1 MRCLGRAIAKKAT
14 VALLLLLGGFSFAG
28 ITDYVATF
36 STPGP
41 DRYAD
46 GTVVADGECYAL
58 VWSPKGST
66 FAGFSADGTTV
77 SSADCVVLAA
87 PLAVNYVERALEALP
102 DSPEVKR
109 TKERVDAELKKG
121 LSPDK

>member
-14 VALLLLLGGFSFAG
+14 VALLLLWGGFSFAG

-58 VWSPKGST
+58 
-66 FAGFSADGTTV
+66 
-77 SSADCVVLAA
+77 
-87 PLAVNYVERALEALP
+87 EALP

>member
-14 VALLLLLGGFSFAG
+14 VALLLLWGGFSFAG

-77 SSADCVVLAA
+77 SS
-87 PLAVNYVERALEALP
+87 
-102 DSPEVKR
+102 
-109 TKERVDAELKKG
+109 
-121 LSPDK
+121 

>member
-1 MRCLGRAIAKKAT
+1 MTGFHKPPKRR
-14 VALLLLLGGFSFAG
+14 FSFAG

-77 SSADCVVLAA
+77 SSADRVVLAA